1 MFASDIS
8 THVEKKV
15 IAKAIEVP
23 VTPTS
28 PEKSFEDMP
37 ILCPVDDVELQNAI
51 WNITPDLNLENP
63 TVPSDQMSF
72 DDFLMD
78 HAGDDNTGVLFD
90 LS

>member
-15 IAKAIEVP
+15 IPKAIEVP
-23 VTPTS
+23 TPTS
-28 PEKSFEDMP
+28 PEKSFDDIP
-37 ILCPVDDVELQNAI
+37 ISCPVDDVELQNAI